1 LFSGISEENFTKL
14 IQHAQIPS
22 DDRTMIT
29 NLSMLG
35 LNIIVDVR
43 LNLSY
48 LY

>member
-43 LNLSY
+43 LNLA
-48 LY
+48 